1 MSETKFNAYAKAIIE
16 FEEEIEK
23 IKRGVADD
31 SKRLIV
37 LSDSYISELRSSAE
51 KTLAEIQKS
60 IEDEKKKQIDEIR
73 SKYVAEREKQLS
85 NIRKEAEKNL
95 DKAVNEVIRQLLGVF
110 K

>member
-1 MSETKFNAYAKAIIE
+1 MSEIKFNAYAKAIME

-51 KTLAEIQKS
+51 KALAEIQKS
-60 IEDEKKKQIDEIR
+60 IEDEKRKQIDEIR
-73 SKYVAEREKQLS
+73 SKYIAEREKQLS

-95 DKAVNEVIRQLLGVF
+95 NNAVNEVIRQLLGVF